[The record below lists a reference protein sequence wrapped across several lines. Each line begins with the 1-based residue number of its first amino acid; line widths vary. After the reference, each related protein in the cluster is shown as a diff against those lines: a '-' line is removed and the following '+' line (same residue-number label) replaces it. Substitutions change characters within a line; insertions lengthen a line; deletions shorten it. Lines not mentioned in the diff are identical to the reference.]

1 MVEGFYHHIDE
12 EDLLRAKEILSQ
24 LEQEIGR
31 DSPLA
36 VKARER
42 LELEIGLSEDWNAI
56 HREVCLEKL
65 RELTKGKPGTWSRTV
80 LQKML
85 KSYENKD
92 KEGKYREYSGIVIW
106 YLKKKL
112 KS

>member
-1 MVEGFYHHIDE
+1 MEVDYILRQIQKSADLPAPVKLMLEEFYQRIDE

-42 LELEIGLSEDWNAI
+42 LELEIALSED
-56 HREVCLEKL
+56 
-65 RELTKGKPGTWSRTV
+65 
-80 LQKML
+80 
-85 KSYENKD
+85 
-92 KEGKYREYSGIVIW
+92 
-106 YLKKKL
+106 
-112 KS
+112 